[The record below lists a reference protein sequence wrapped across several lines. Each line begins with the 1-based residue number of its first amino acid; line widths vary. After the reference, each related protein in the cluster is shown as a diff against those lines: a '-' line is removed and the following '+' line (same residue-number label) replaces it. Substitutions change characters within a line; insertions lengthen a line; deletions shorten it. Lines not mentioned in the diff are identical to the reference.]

1 MIKVDKFR
9 LMQLINILDAV
20 MDYKLGYD
28 ENYLCEILVILQ
40 ELLNEIDEKG
50 GNNNEIQC

>member
-9 LMQLINILDAV
+9 LMQLINILDE
-20 MDYKLGYD
+20 K
-28 ENYLCEILVILQ
+28 
-40 ELLNEIDEKG
+40 KG